1 MSIRLARF
9 ADHWRRALA
18 RNYEVRY
25 ERLDYRG
32 LRSLHDDSIS
42 FAKGITAIV
51 GGNGVGKSTLA
62 HAAVDVLAGFD
73 GVRSLSDRSVRLTGG
88 DLRAQVASES
98 GTQHVSLTVSTAGAR
113 EAGHALDAE
122 FTWLDPASMAMLCQ
136 RQILGDPAFDDLLES
151 IGSRVLTADELDS
164 ASYVV
169 GKDYTKCEVWEI
181 PDYGSFDV
189 LPYFRVTSSG
199 AAYGSEDMGS
209 GELALLITLWTLN
222 RVPKNSIVVLEEPE
236 THVSAR
242 SQDALMDLVA
252 WACDRRGLWLV
263 ITTHSPIVL
272 RKLPLDH
279 VRLLV
284 VDGGKT
290 RLICEPRLHQ
300 LASILGGGVA
310 YRNLLLV
317 EDECARFLVLAIL
330 EKLDADLRHQFSIVV
345 ASGGEAR
352 ITAVLR
358 ELPRVEQWSIVGCY
372 DGDMRGRIDAKGFEW
387 PHVYLPGDRSP
398 EVLLREAVRGNAAPA
413 KLATALHVSV
423 ENVNVALNASA
434 GHDHH
439 DWLDELSRALT
450 LDKGNVVRALTNVW
464 LQVGAADA
472 KTFTEDLRR
481 AVG

>member
-1 MSIRLARF
+1 M
-9 ADHWRRALA
+9 A
-18 RNYEVRY
+18 RNYAVRY

-32 LRSLHDDSIS
+32 LRSLHDDSIA

-62 HAAVDVLAGFD
+62 HAAVDVLAGLN

-88 DLRAQVASES
+88 DLRAQVAGES
-98 GTQHVSLTVSTAGAR
+98 GTQHISLEVSTAGMR
-113 EAGHALDAE
+113 KAGQALDAE
-122 FTWLDPASMAMLCQ
+122 FTWLDPANMAMLCQ
-136 RQILGDPAFDDLLES
+136 RQILRDTAFDDLLES
-151 IGSRVLTADELDS
+151 IGSRALTADELDS
-164 ASYVV
+164 ASYVI
-169 GKDYTKCEVWEI
+169 GKDYTRCEVWEI
-181 PDYGSFDV
+181 PDYASFDV
-189 LPYFRVTSSG
+189 LPYFRVASSG
-199 AAYGSEDMGS
+199 ATYGSEDMGS

-222 RVPKNSIVVLEEPE
+222 CVPKNSIVVLEEPE

-272 RKLPLDH
+272 RKLPLEH

-284 VDGGKT
+284 VEGGKT

-317 EDECARFLVLAIL
+317 EDECAKFLVLAIL
-330 EKLDADLRHQFSIVV
+330 ERVDPDLRHQFSVVV
-345 ASGGEAR
+345 ADGGETR

-358 ELPRVEQWSIVGCY
+358 ELPRVDQWSVVGCY
-372 DGDMRGRIDAKGFEW
+372 DGDMRGLVDAEDFEW
-387 PHVYLPGDRSP
+387 PHVHLPGNRSP
-398 EVLLREAVRGNAAPA
+398 EELLREAVRGDTGPA
-413 KLATALHVSV
+413 KLATALHTSV
-423 ENVNVALNASA
+423 ENVSVALNASA
-434 GHDHH
+434 GRDHH

-450 LDKGNVVRALTNVW
+450 IDKASVVRALTNVW
-464 LQVGAADA
+464 LQVGEVDA
-472 KTFTEDLRR
+472 KTFAEDLRR